1 MRRTYGAVAMILL
14 VVAAAAVF
22 APARRAMRVDPMR
35 TLRAN

>member
-1 MRRTYGAVAMILL
+1 MILL

-22 APARRAMRVDPMR
+22 VPARRAMGVDPMR